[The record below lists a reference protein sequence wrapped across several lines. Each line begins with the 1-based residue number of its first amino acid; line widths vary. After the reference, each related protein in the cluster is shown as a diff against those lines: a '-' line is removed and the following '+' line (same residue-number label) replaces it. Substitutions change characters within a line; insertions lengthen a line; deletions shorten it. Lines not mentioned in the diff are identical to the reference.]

1 MGVRNVLSDMSNLVT
16 DAAPVSGR
24 SSEVTAMTDNITSV
38 GGGSRSEAGVSAL
51 KGRTGAGTPAETRGR
66 TTIADGVVAKIA
78 GMAAREVPGI
88 YSLGAGMVRALGAM
102 RGRVPGGGG
111 GGAVTRGVKVEVGER
126 QAAVDL
132 DVVVEYGVS
141 IVDVAGSVRTNV
153 IGAVERMTGLEVVEV
168 NIAVG
173 DVHLPDEEE
182 EEAPD
187 EGRVR

>member
-1 MGVRNVLSDMSNLVT
+1 
-16 DAAPVSGR
+16 
-24 SSEVTAMTDNITSV
+24 MTDNITGV
-38 GGGSRSEAGVSAL
+38 GADSRPEAGVSAL
-51 KGRTGAGTPAETRGR
+51 KGRTGAGAPAETRGK

-88 YSLGAGMVRALGAM
+88 YNLGAGMARAFGAM
-102 RGRVPGGGG
+102 REHVPGGGG
-111 GGAVTRGVKVEVGER
+111 GVTQGVKVEVGER

-141 IVDVAGSVRTNV
+141 IVDVAGDVRSNV
-153 IGAVERMTGLEVVEV
+153 ISAVERMTGLEVVEV
-168 NIAVG
+168 NIAVD

-182 EEAPD
+182 ESEPD

>member
-1 MGVRNVLSDMSNLVT
+1 
-16 DAAPVSGR
+16 
-24 SSEVTAMTDNITSV
+24 MTDNITSV
-38 GGGSRSEAGVSAL
+38 GGGSRPEAGVSAL
-51 KGRTGAGTPAETRGR
+51 KGRTGAGAPAETRGR

-88 YSLGAGMVRALGAM
+88 HSLGAGMARAFGAM
-102 RGRVPGGGG
+102 RERVPGG

-141 IVDVAGSVRTNV
+141 IVDVAGGVRTNV
-153 IGAVERMTGLEVVEV
+153 ISAVERMTGLEVVEV
-168 NIAVG
+168 NIAVD
-173 DVHLPDEEE
+173 DVHLPDDEEE
-182 EEAPD
+182 QTQPD

>member
-1 MGVRNVLSDMSNLVT
+1 
-16 DAAPVSGR
+16 
-24 SSEVTAMTDNITSV
+24 MTDNITSV
-38 GGGSRSEAGVSAL
+38 GGGSRPETGTSAL
-51 KGRTGAGTPAETRGR
+51 RGRTGAGAPAETRGR

-88 YSLGAGMVRALGAM
+88 HSLGAGMARAFGAM
-102 RGRVPGGGG
+102 RERVPGAGGGG

-141 IVDVAGSVRTNV
+141 IVDVAGGVRTNV
-153 IGAVERMTGLEVVEV
+153 ISAVERMTGLEVVEV
-168 NIAVG
+168 NIAVD
-173 DVHLPDEEE
+173 DVHLPDDEEQQTE
-182 EEAPD
+182 PE